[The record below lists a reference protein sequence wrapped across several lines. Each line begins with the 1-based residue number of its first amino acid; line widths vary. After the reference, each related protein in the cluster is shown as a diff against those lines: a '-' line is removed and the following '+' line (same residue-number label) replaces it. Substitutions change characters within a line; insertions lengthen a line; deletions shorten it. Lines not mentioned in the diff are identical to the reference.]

1 MENSVIKKPVNCWE
15 YKSCG
20 REPGGKNVNE
30 FGSCAAATEKSVD
43 GIHRGDNA
51 GRACW
56 IIAGTYCG
64 GEIQGSYAAKI
75 ENCSQCDFFKLV
87 LEEEKTNVHD
97 ATHLLQALSI
107 VSR

>member
-1 MENSVIKKPVNCWE
+1 MAIVTLLTDSGKSDHYAAAIKAAVLKVN
-15 YKSCG
+15 
-20 REPGGKNVNE
+20 P
-30 FGSCAAATEKSVD
+30 AATEKSVD

-64 GEIQGSYAAKI
+64 GEIQGSYAAKT
-75 ENCSQCDFFKLV
+75 ENCSKCDFFKLV
-87 LEEEKTNVHD
+87 MEEEKMSLHD